1 MILQCS
7 HIDKAFSTDVILSD
21 ISFHINEHEKAA
33 IVGANG
39 SGKSTLLKIITGHLS
54 ADNGEV
60 ILSGSTTVGYLAQNQ
75 EYASEHSIYDEMRDA
90 KPEIIQLEQQ
100 MEKLSARMDIE
111 TGETLEQVIKQY
123 DNARQRYERL
133 DGYAYQSELVGVLK
147 GLGFSEEDFEK
158 PVISIRWRKDTC
170 CSRQDAVAGTGSY
183 HIRRAYQPSG
193 YQCHCMAGIL
203 PDQLSRC
210 CIDRSP

>member
-133 DGYAYQSELVGVLK
+133 DG
-147 GLGFSEEDFEK
+147 
-158 PVISIRWRKDTC
+158 
-170 CSRQDAVAGTGSY
+170 
-183 HIRRAYQPSG
+183 
-193 YQCHCMAGIL
+193 
-203 PDQLSRC
+203 
-210 CIDRSP
+210 

>member
-100 MEKLSARMDIE
+100 MEKLSF
-111 TGETLEQVIKQY
+111 LIKP
-123 DNARQRYERL
+123 EM
-133 DGYAYQSELVGVLK
+133 
-147 GLGFSEEDFEK
+147 
-158 PVISIRWRKDTC
+158 IRASHQT
-170 CSRQDAVAGTGSY
+170 V
-183 HIRRAYQPSG
+183 
-193 YQCHCMAGIL
+193 
-203 PDQLSRC
+203 
-210 CIDRSP
+210 

>member
-100 MEKLSARMDIE
+100 MILKPAKLWSKSSNSM
-111 TGETLEQVIKQY
+111 TMQ
-123 DNARQRYERL
+123 DNAT
-133 DGYAYQSELVGVLK
+133 SV
-147 GLGFSEEDFEK
+147 ST
-158 PVISIRWRKDTC
+158 DTPTKA
-170 CSRQDAVAGTGSY
+170 SWWVS
-183 HIRRAYQPSG
+183 
-193 YQCHCMAGIL
+193 
-203 PDQLSRC
+203 
-210 CIDRSP
+210 

>member
-60 ILSGSTTVGYLAQNQ
+60 ILSA
-75 EYASEHSIYDEMRDA
+75 AR
-90 KPEIIQLEQQ
+90 
-100 MEKLSARMDIE
+100 LSATWHR
-111 TGETLEQVIKQY
+111 TRNTLPNTASTMKCVMP
-123 DNARQRYERL
+123 NRR
-133 DGYAYQSELVGVLK
+133 
-147 GLGFSEEDFEK
+147 
-158 PVISIRWRKDTC
+158 
-170 CSRQDAVAGTGSY
+170 SY
-183 HIRRAYQPSG
+183 S
-193 YQCHCMAGIL
+193 
-203 PDQLSRC
+203 
-210 CIDRSP
+210 